1 MTSERRT
8 EYPRL
13 RLLVTLSSWALSMFE
28 EKRGSGR
35 RLSMTRC
42 AVAAFTVAYVYRLL
56 FIRTAL
62 GWPDAWLAFAVLF
75 AVPIAK
81 ALDRAPAADVVG
93 AVTGMF
99 GKGAD
104 AARSAWASTTSAWT
118 GSVPTAGEVLT
129 GADLVPPVSHG
140 RADE

>member
-1 MTSERRT
+1 MSERRQH
-8 EYPRL
+8 PRL
-13 RLLVTLSSWALSMFE
+13 RLFVKFSSWALSMFE
-28 EKRGSGR
+28 EKRGDDR

-56 FIRTAL
+56 FIRTTL

-81 ALDRAPAADVVG
+81 ALDRAPADKVVD

-99 GKGAD
+99 GKGMESVGGWMSQRT
-104 AARSAWASTTSAWT
+104 AAWGSSAVDDPT
-118 GSVPTAGEVLT
+118 VPM
-129 GADLVPPVSHG
+129 G
-140 RADE
+140 RAEVEE